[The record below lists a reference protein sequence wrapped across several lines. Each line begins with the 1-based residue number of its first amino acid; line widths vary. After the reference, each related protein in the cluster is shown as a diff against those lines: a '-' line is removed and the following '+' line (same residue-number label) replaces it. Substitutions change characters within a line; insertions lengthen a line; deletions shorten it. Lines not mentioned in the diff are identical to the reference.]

1 MHFMRIDENVE
12 IKELTTM
19 RLGGLARYVIE
30 LETVEDVEKAYL
42 FAKERQLPVFILGT
56 GSNVIGK
63 DEGFK
68 GVILLNRIKG
78 IRSIDELTVVAM
90 GGELLDD
97 LVAFTTEK
105 NLSGIEALSAIPG
118 TVGAAPVQNVGA
130 YGQEIVQVLDSVLA
144 YDLKEEKY
152 VTIKAEDM
160 KLGYRSSIFNH
171 GEDAGRYLIIS
182 MTIHLSHDTLT
193 PPFYT
198 SLQNYVEEHQITD
211 FSPKSIREMVT
222 EIRWSKLPKPEEMA
236 SSGSFFKNVYLDDAE
251 ADRLRGMNVP
261 VWEGNKVPSGWL
273 IDHAGLKGMVFHGMR
288 VSEKAALILINESA
302 QSYAHLKQAR
312 EEIVSIIKKK
322 YGLTLQQEPVEL
334 E

>member
-1 MHFMRIDENVE
+1 MKVSR
-12 IKELTTM
+12 
-19 RLGGLARYVIE
+19 
-30 LETVEDVEKAYL
+30 
-42 FAKERQLPVFILGT
+42 
-56 GSNVIGK
+56 
-63 DEGFK
+63 

-78 IRSIDELTVVAM
+78 IRFIDELTIDAM

-130 YGQEIVQVLDSVLA
+130 YGQEIEQVLVSVHA
-144 YDLKEEKY
+144 YDFKEEKY
-152 VTIKAEDM
+152 VTIKKEDM
-160 KLGYRSSIFNH
+160 NLGYRQSIFNQ

-182 MTIHLSHDTLT
+182 MRIHLSHDRLT

-198 SLQNYVEEHQITD
+198 SLQSYVEEHQITD

-236 SSGSFFKNVYLDDAE
+236 SSGSFFKNVYLDDQEAE
-251 ADRLRGMNVP
+251 RLRSMNVP

-273 IDHAGLKGMVFHGMR
+273 IDHAGLKGKSFYGMR

-312 EEIVSIIKKK
+312 EEIVSIIEKK
-322 YGLTLQQEPVEL
+322 YGLTLKQEPVEL

>member
-1 MHFMRIDENVE
+1 MKINENVK

-78 IRSIDELTVVAM
+78 IRFIDELTIDAM

-130 YGQEIVQVLDSVLA
+130 YGQEIEQVLESVHA

-152 VTIKAEDM
+152 VTIKKEDM
-160 KLGYRSSIFNH
+160 NLGYRQSIFNQ
-171 GEDAGRYLIIS
+171 GKDAGRYLIIS
-182 MTIHLSHDTLT
+182 MRIHLNHDRLT

-198 SLQNYVEEHQITD
+198 SLQSYV
-211 FSPKSIREMVT
+211 
-222 EIRWSKLPKPEEMA
+222 
-236 SSGSFFKNVYLDDAE
+236 DDQE
-251 ADRLRGMNVP
+251 ADRLRSMNVP

-273 IDHAGLKGMVFHGMR
+273 IDHAGLKGKSFYGMR

-312 EEIVSIIKKK
+312 EEIVSIIEKK
-322 YGLTLQQEPVEL
+322 YGLTLKQEPVEL

>member
-1 MHFMRIDENVE
+1 MKINENVK

-42 FAKERQLPVFILGT
+42 FAKEHQLPVFILGT

-78 IRSIDELTVVAM
+78 IRFIDELTIDAM

-130 YGQEIVQVLDSVLA
+130 YGQEIELVLESVHA

-152 VTIKAEDM
+152 VTIKKEDM
-160 KLGYRSSIFNH
+160 NLGYRQSIFNQ
-171 GEDAGRYLIIS
+171 GKDAGRYLIIS
-182 MTIHLSHDTLT
+182 MRIHLSHDRLT

-198 SLQNYVEEHQITD
+198 SLQSYVEEHQITD

-236 SSGSFFKNVYLDDAE
+236 SSGSFFKNVYLDDQEAE
-251 ADRLRGMNVP
+251 RLRSMNVP

-273 IDHAGLKGMVFHGMR
+273 IDHAGLKGKSFYGMR

-312 EEIVSIIKKK
+312 EEIVSIIEKK
-322 YGLTLQQEPVEL
+322 YGLTLKQEPVEL

>member
-1 MHFMRIDENVE
+1 
-12 IKELTTM
+12 M
-19 RLGGLARYVIE
+19 RLGGLAQYVIE
-30 LETVEDVEKAYL
+30 LETVEDVREAYL
-42 FAKERQLPVFILGT
+42 FAKERKLPVFILGS

-78 IRSIDELTVVAM
+78 IHFVDDLTLIAN

-97 LVAFTTEK
+97 LVAFSTDHD
-105 NLSGIEALSAIPG
+105 LSGIEALSAIPG

-130 YGQEIVQVLDSVLA
+130 YGQEIAQVLDSVYA
-144 YDLKEEKY
+144 FDRVNEEF
-152 VTIKAEDM
+152 VTIEAKDM
-160 KLGYRSSIFNH
+160 DLGYRHSIFNE
-171 GEDAGRYLIIS
+171 GENVGRYLIVSIK
-182 MTIHLSHDTLT
+182 IHLNHGTLK

-198 SLQNYVEEHQITD
+198 SLQSYVEDHEISD
-211 FSPKSIREMVT
+211 FSPKSIRSMVT
-222 EIRWSKLPKPEEMA
+222 EIRWSKLPKPEEYA
-236 SSGSFFKNVYLDDAE
+236 SSGSFFKNVYLDDQEAE
-251 ADRLRGMNVP
+251 RLRAQDVP

-273 IDHAGLKGMVFHGMR
+273 IDHAGLKGKVFHGMR

-302 QSYAHLKQAR
+302 ECYAHLQLAKD
-312 EEIVSIIKKK
+312 EIVSIIKEK

>member
-1 MHFMRIDENVE
+1 
-12 IKELTTM
+12 M
-19 RLGGLARYVIE
+19 RLGGLAQYVIE
-30 LETVEDVEKAYL
+30 LETVEDVREAYL
-42 FAKERQLPVFILGT
+42 FAKERKLPVFILGS

-78 IRSIDELTVVAM
+78 IHFVDDLTLIAN

-97 LVAFTTEK
+97 LVAFSTDH

-130 YGQEIVQVLDSVLA
+130 YGQEIAQVLDSVYA
-144 YDLKEEKY
+144 FDRVNEEF
-152 VTIKAEDM
+152 VTIEAKDM
-160 KLGYRSSIFNH
+160 DLGYRHSIFNE
-171 GEDAGRYLIIS
+171 GENVGRYLIVSIK
-182 MTIHLSHDTLT
+182 IHLNHGTLK

-198 SLQNYVEEHQITD
+198 SLQSYVEDHEISD
-211 FSPKSIREMVT
+211 FSPKSIRSMVT
-222 EIRWSKLPKPEEMA
+222 EIRWSKLPKPEEYA
-236 SSGSFFKNVYLDDAE
+236 SSGSFFKNVYLDDQEAE
-251 ADRLRGMNVP
+251 RLRAQDVP

-273 IDHAGLKGMVFHGMR
+273 IDHAGLKGKVFHGMR

-302 QSYAHLKQAR
+302 ECYAHLQLAKD
-312 EEIVSIIKKK
+312 EIVSIIKEK

>member
-1 MHFMRIDENVE
+1 MIIRENVE

-19 RLGGLARYVIE
+19 RLGGLAQYVIE
-30 LETVEDVEKAYL
+30 LETVEDVKEAYS
-42 FAKERQLPVFILGT
+42 FAKERELPVFILGS

-68 GVILLNRIKG
+68 GVILLNRMRG
-78 IRSIDELTVVAM
+78 IHFLDDLTLEAM

-97 LVAFTTEK
+97 LVAFSTDHD
-105 NLSGIEALSAIPG
+105 LSGIEALSAIPG

-130 YGQEIVQVLDSVLA
+130 YGQEIAQVLDSVYVFDMLN
-144 YDLKEEKY
+144 EEF
-152 VTIKAEDM
+152 VTIDAKDM
-160 KLGYRSSIFNH
+160 DLGYRHSIFNE
-171 GEDAGRYLIIS
+171 GDNVGRYLIVSIK
-182 MTIHLSHDTLT
+182 IHLNHGTLK

-198 SLQNYVEEHQITD
+198 SLQSYVESHGITD
-211 FSPKSIREMVT
+211 FSPKSIRYMVT
-222 EIRWSKLPKPEEMA
+222 EIRWSKLPKPEEYA
-236 SSGSFFKNVYLDDAE
+236 SSGSFFKNVYLDDQE
-251 ADRLRGMNVP
+251 ADRLRAQNVP

-273 IDHAGLKGMVFHGMR
+273 IDHAGLKGKVFHGMR

-302 QSYAHLKQAR
+302 ECYAHLQLAKD
-312 EEIVSIIKKK
+312 EIVSIIKEK